1 MSAYRSPFAILLSL
15 LVLLSAAVVIGCGDD
30 DDSDSGD
37 SETTAA
43 VDLSECTPDTLE
55 TVKDGKLT
63 VATDSPAFEPYF
75 VDDDPTNGQGFESA
89 VAYAVADRLG
99 FAQADVEWTVV
110 PFNASYAPGPKDF
123 DFDVNQ
129 ISITPDREKQVDFS
143 SPYYEAKQGI
153 VVLKDSDAASASSID
168 DLKGLNIGV
177 QIGTTSLDAVNEV
190 IQPDN
195 DPQVF
200 DTSNDVV
207 TALKQGKVD
216 AIVVD
221 VPTGFYLTAVEI
233 PEATLAGQFAAPGG
247 DQWGAL
253 LEKDS
258 GLTDCVSAAVD
269 DLRDSGDLAE
279 IEQEWISD
287 KANAPVLE

>member
-1 MSAYRSPFAILLSL
+1 MPRLTSILLSL
-15 LVLLSAAVVIGCGDD
+15 FALVALAAFTGCGDD
-30 DDSDSGD
+30 DDSDSSD

-43 VDLSECTPDTLE
+43 VDLSDCTPDTLE
-55 TVKDGKLT
+55 TVKDGVLT
-63 VATDSPAFEPYF
+63 VGTDSPAFEPYF
-75 VDDDPTNGQGFESA
+75 TEDDPTTGEGFESA

-99 FAQADVEWTVV
+99 FAEGDVEWTVV

-153 VVLKDSDAASASSID
+153 VVLKDSDAANAESID

-190 IQPDN
+190 IEPDN

-207 TALKQGKVD
+207 TALKQQKVD

-221 VPTGFYLTAVEI
+221 VPTGFYLTAVEV
-233 PEATLAGQFAAPGG
+233 PEATLSAQFAAPGG

-258 GLTDCVSAAVD
+258 PLTDCVSAAID
-269 DLRDSGDLAE
+269 DLRDSGELAE
-279 IEQEWISD
+279 IEQEWISEKVD
-287 KANAPVLE
+287 APVLE

>member
-1 MSAYRSPFAILLSL
+1 MRRLRSPFSILLAL
-15 LVLLSAAVVIGCGDD
+15 IVLSGALAFAGCGDD
-30 DDSDSGD
+30 DDDSGSD
-37 SETTAA
+37 GSSTTA
-43 VDLSECTPDTLE
+43 DLSDCTPDQLE
-55 TVKDGKLT
+55 TVKSGTLT

-89 VAYAVADRLG
+89 VAYAVAEKLG
-99 FAQADVEWTVV
+99 FEQADVTWTVV

-129 ISITPDREKQVDFS
+129 ISITPEREKQVDFS

-153 VVLKDSDAASASSID
+153 VVLKDSEAANATSID
-168 DLKGLNIGV
+168 DLKSLNIGV

-190 IQPDN
+190 IQPDS

-221 VPTGFYLTAVEI
+221 VPTGFFLTAVEV

-247 DQWGAL
+247 DEWGAL

-258 GLTDCVSAAVD
+258 SLTACVSAAID
-269 DLRDSGDLAE
+269 ELRDSGELAE